1 MGNCLAYLLSA
12 GQHEHDDT
20 SPLGS
25 ISQSSSS
32 SGNSR
37 SSSTSSGSS
46 RSSRDGRRNRASAP
60 SSYVNELYA
69 NATERDTS
77 AELQLE
83 GLNEA
88 KRARVLGLLEQIPAD
103 VYTEATKGDVE
114 CAICM
119 VEFENGDPIRY
130 LPCLHSYHVSCID
143 DWLLRSFTCPSCL
156 EPVDS
161 AILSSFTTQNDLNL
175 ASLSLSPATVGSKQS
190 G

>member
-1 MGNCLAYLLSA
+1 MGNCLAYFLSD
-12 GQHEHDDT
+12 QHDHDDT
-20 SPLGS
+20 SPLGA

-32 SGNSR
+32 SGNNSA
-37 SSSTSSGSS
+37 STAENSS
-46 RSSRDGRRNRASAP
+46 RTSRDDRRLNRTTAS
-60 SSYVNELYA
+60 SSYVNELYV

-77 AELQLE
+77 AELQLA
-83 GLNEA
+83 GINDA

-103 VYTEATKGDVE
+103 IYNEGGKGDIE

-119 VEFENGDPIRY
+119 VEFEDGDRIRY

-161 AILSSFTTQNDLNL
+161 AILSSFTTQSDVNL
-175 ASLSLSPATVGSKQS
+175 ASLSCSPATHGSKES
-190 G
+190 A